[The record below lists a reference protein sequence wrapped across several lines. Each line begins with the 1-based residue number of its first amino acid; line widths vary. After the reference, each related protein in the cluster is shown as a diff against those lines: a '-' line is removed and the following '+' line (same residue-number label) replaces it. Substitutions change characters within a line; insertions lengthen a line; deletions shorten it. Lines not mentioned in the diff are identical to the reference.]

1 MCVFRYRLEPVKVW
15 EESRIM
21 KILLSKLKLEETS
34 GFRVLALVSRI
45 CMRVLAKLQNN
56 FKETSL
62 ELDFLRYIL
71 FFSKDY
77 RTIL

>member
-1 MCVFRYRLEPVKVW
+1 MLFRCRLEPVKVG
-15 EESRIM
+15 EESRILKM
-21 KILLSKLKLEETS
+21 LLSKLKLEETS
-34 GFRVLALVSRI
+34 AFRVLALVSKV